1 MPKDRSNST
10 QNQLLSA
17 LPREEYERLQPHLEF
32 VSLEFKQVLYEP
44 HQPIDYVY
52 FPNNGIISLVTIT
65 EDGGT
70 VEAATV
76 GNEGMVGIAAL
87 LGAEHTSTQSICQV
101 AGNALRLRTDIFQRE
116 VTPNTQLYTLLLR
129 YTQALISQLSQTVAC
144 NRLHSV
150 EERCCRWLLLCQDR
164 VQSNQVALTQ
174 ELLAQML
181 GVRRASVSVVAAILQ
196 KAGLIRYSR
205 GKITILDREGLEAAS
220 CECYRAVKAEFDRL
234 LGHLEIG
241 VGASP
246 EK

>member
-1 MPKDRSNST
+1 MVNDRSSST

-17 LPREEYERLQPHLEF
+17 LPREEYERLLPNLEF
-32 VSLEFKQVLYEP
+32 VSLAFKQLLCEP
-44 HQPIDYVY
+44 HQPIEYVY

-65 EDGGT
+65 EDGAT

-76 GNEGMVGIAAL
+76 GNEGMVGVTVL
-87 LGAEHTSTQSICQV
+87 LGAEHAATQMICQV
-101 AGNALRLRTDIFQRE
+101 AGDALRMRAGIFKRE
-116 VTPNTQLYTLLLR
+116 VTPSSPLYALLLR

-164 VQSNQVALTQ
+164 VRSNQFALTQ

-205 GKITILDREGLEAAS
+205 GKIIILDRPGLEAAS
-220 CECYRAVKAEFDRL
+220 CECYRVVKAEFDRL
-234 LGHLEIG
+234 LGNLDN
-241 VGASP
+241 S
-246 EK
+246 

>member
-1 MPKDRSNST
+1 MPIDRFRPP

-17 LPREEYERLQPHLEF
+17 LPPKEFERLWPNLEF
-32 VSLEFKQVLYEP
+32 VSLAFQQILYEAN
-44 HQPIDYVY
+44 QPVEYVY

-76 GNEGMVGIAAL
+76 GNEGMVGISIL
-87 LGAEHTSTQSICQV
+87 LGVEKTPVQAISQM
-101 AGNALRLRTDIFQRE
+101 AGDALRMRTEVFKRE
-116 VTPNTQLYTLLLR
+116 ITPNSPLYALLLR
-129 YTQALISQLSQTVAC
+129 YTQVLIGQLSQTVAC

-164 VQSNQVALTQ
+164 VRSNQFALTQ
-174 ELLAQML
+174 ETLAQML

-205 GKITILDREGLEAAS
+205 GKITILDRVGLEAAS
-220 CECYRAVKAEFDRL
+220 CECYRVVKAEFDRL
-234 LGHLEIG
+234 L
-241 VGASP
+241 
-246 EK
+246 KD

>member
-1 MPKDRSNST
+1 MPNDRFPSP

-17 LPREEYERLQPHLEF
+17 LPQEEFERLWPNLEC
-32 VSLEFKQVLYEP
+32 VSLAFQQVLYEAN
-44 HQPIDYVY
+44 QAIEYVY
-52 FPNNGIISLVTIT
+52 FPNNGIVSLVTIT

-76 GNEGMVGIAAL
+76 GNEGMVGISIL
-87 LGAEHTSTQSICQV
+87 LGVDKIPVQAISQM
-101 AGNALRLRTDIFQRE
+101 AGDALRMRTEVFKRE
-116 VTPNTQLYTLLLR
+116 ITPTSSLYGLLLR

-164 VQSNQVALTQ
+164 VRSDQFALTQ
-174 ELLAQML
+174 ETLAQML

-205 GKITILDREGLEAAS
+205 GKITILDRNGLEAAS
-220 CECYRAVKAEFDRL
+220 CECYRVVKAEFDRL
-234 LGHLEIG
+234 LND
-241 VGASP
+241 
-246 EK
+246 

>member
-1 MPKDRSNST
+1 MPIDRFRPP

-17 LPREEYERLQPHLEF
+17 LPQKEFERLWPTLEF
-32 VSLEFKQVLYEP
+32 VSLAFQQILYEAN
-44 HQPIDYVY
+44 QPIEYVY

-76 GNEGMVGIAAL
+76 GNEGMVGISIL
-87 LGAEHTSTQSICQV
+87 LGVEKTPVQAISQM
-101 AGNALRLRTDIFQRE
+101 AGDALRMRTEVFKRE
-116 VTPNTQLYTLLLR
+116 ITPNSPLYALLLR
-129 YTQALISQLSQTVAC
+129 YTQVLIGQLSQTVAC

-164 VQSNQVALTQ
+164 VRSNQFALTQ
-174 ELLAQML
+174 ETLAQML

-205 GKITILDREGLEAAS
+205 GKITILDRVGLEAAS
-220 CECYRAVKAEFDRL
+220 CECYRVVKAEFDRL
-234 LGHLEIG
+234 LND
-241 VGASP
+241 
-246 EK
+246 